1 MKLPG
6 LVGFNYIIAKGTLCS
21 KNLFADYRERE
32 KELNKNIY
40 KLNSIS
46 SFFKE
51 PSFYL
56 EEAVFIK
63 EIQVV

>member
-32 KELNKNIY
+32 KDPGSVN
-40 KLNSIS
+40 
-46 SFFKE
+46 
-51 PSFYL
+51 FYEML
-56 EEAVFIK
+56 
-63 EIQVV
+63 